1 MVMFKTGIKI
11 LDERLG
17 GLSERSTFLFVSS
30 PGIDPAPFGVNM
42 LCNALREGLKCVYIV
57 NNKPANSI
65 RREAESLGY
74 ELTSYEKTNQL
85 TIVDA
90 FSGYMGIPSEEKN
103 MVDDPFDK
111 EKIMK
116 ALSFVAGE
124 NLVMLDSISS
134 YLDMSGGSVD
144 DILTLISKMKERS
157 SVFALFSTWGYEPS
171 DIKRIKDAFDNVLAL
186 KPVEE
191 VTIVRQFL
199 FAEKLDHKACDKLA
213 IPVKLLRPG
222 GVRVYFPKILITG
235 PFGAGKSTMVK
246 VLSTSAVSVDR
257 MGTTIALDHGYLDY
271 KGFAADLYGTPGQ
284 ELFDPILKYL
294 ADEAVAVI
302 LVIDSTNA
310 KSFMR
315 ARNMLQLTK
324 AQALPLVVAANHS
337 DKQGAMP
344 VGIIRRELGLSERVP
359 VVKTVASEKKGIE
372 ELLDTLIE
380 RLIGERPKEVES
392 W

>member
-1 MVMFKTGIKI
+1 MFKTGIRV
-11 LDERLG
+11 LDDRLG
-17 GLSERSTFLFVSS
+17 KLSERSTFLFVSS

-42 LCNALREGLKCVYIV
+42 LCNALRDGLKCVYIV
-57 NNKPANSI
+57 NNKPANAI
-65 RREAESLGY
+65 RREAESLGF
-74 ELTSYEKTNQL
+74 ELESFEKSNQL

-103 MVDDPFDK
+103 IVDDPFDK
-111 EKIMK
+111 DKIVK
-116 ALSFVAGE
+116 SLSYVWGE
-124 NLVMLDSISS
+124 NLIMLDSISS
-134 YLDMSGGSVD
+134 FLDMSGGSVD
-144 DILTLISKMKERS
+144 DILSLVSRLKERAA
-157 SVFALFSTWGYEPS
+157 VFALFSTWGYEPS
-171 DIKRIKDAFDNVLAL
+171 DVKKIKDAFDNVLTL

-199 FAEKLDHKACDKLA
+199 FAEKLAQKTCEKIA

-246 VLSTSAVSVDR
+246 AISTSAVSVDR

-271 KGFAADLYGTPGQ
+271 KGFAADVYGTPGQ

-302 LVIDSTNA
+302 LVIDSSNP
-310 KSFMR
+310 KSFLR

-337 DKQGAMP
+337 DKEGSIP
-344 VGIIRRELGLSERVP
+344 IEIIRRELGLSERIP
-359 VVKTVASEKKGIE
+359 IIKTVAIEKKGIE
-372 ELLDTLIE
+372 ELLDTLID
-380 RLIGERPKEVES
+380 RLIGERAMEVEA